1 MQQGSF
7 DAGILNLTNWVGNEL
22 LIVLAGLILAAGI
35 YRYSKGHDADR
46 YFYGALGA
54 LLTSG
59 FLRLAEAM
67 TQQAS
72 GADQYWTAILTLT
85 NYVGNVILPT
95 FAAIEVVKLV
105 LGFGGVFERLNI
117 GDDWL
122 RHLFAAMM
130 SLMVSGLLREF
141 EHFVTA

>member
-1 MQQGSF
+1 M
-7 DAGILNLTNWVGNEL
+7 
-22 LIVLAGLILAAGI
+22 
-35 YRYSKGHDADR
+35 
-46 YFYGALGA
+46 
-54 LLTSG
+54 
-59 FLRLAEAM
+59 
-67 TQQAS
+67 
-72 GADQYWTAILTLT
+72 T

-130 SLMVSGLLREF
+130 SLMVSGILREF

>member
-7 DAGILNLTNWVGNEL
+7 DTAILNLTNWVGNQVFV
-22 LIVLAGLILAAGI
+22 ILAGLILAAGI
-35 YRYSKGHDADR
+35 YQYSKGRDADR
-46 YFYGALGA
+46 YFYGGLAS
-54 LLTSG
+54 LLVSG
-59 FLRLAEAM
+59 FLRLAETM
-67 TQQAS
+67 SQQAS
-72 GADQYWTAILTLT
+72 GANQYWTAILTLT

-95 FAAIEVVKLV
+95 YAALEVAKLI
-105 LGFGGVFERLNI
+105 LGFGGVFDRLNI

-130 SLMVSGLLREF
+130 SLMVSGILREF

>member
-35 YRYSKGHDADR
+35 YQYSKGHDADR
-46 YFYGALGA
+46 YFYGGLGA

-72 GADQYWTAILTLT
+72 GANQYWTAILTLT

-95 FAAIEVVKLV
+95 FAGIEVVKLV
-105 LGFGGVFERLNI
+105 LGFGGVFDRLNI
-117 GDDWL
+117 SDNWL

-130 SLMVSGLLREF
+130 SLMVSGILREF
-141 EHFVTA
+141 EHFVAS

>member
-7 DAGILNLTNWVGNEL
+7 DTGILNLTNWVGNEVFV
-22 LIVLAGLILAAGI
+22 VLAGLILAAGI
-35 YRYSKGHDADR
+35 YRYSKGYDSDR
-46 YFYGALGA
+46 YFYGGLASLMV
-54 LLTSG
+54 SG

-67 TQQAS
+67 SQQAS
-72 GADQYWTAILTLT
+72 GANQYWTAVLTLT

-95 FAAIEVVKLV
+95 YAAIEIVKLV
-105 LGFGGVFERLNI
+105 LGFGGVFERLTI

-130 SLMVSGLLREF
+130 CLMVSGLLRAF

>member
-7 DAGILNLTNWVGNEL
+7 DAGILNLTNWVGNQIL
-22 LIVLAGLILAAGI
+22 VVLAGLFLAAGI
-35 YRYSKGHDADR
+35 YQYSKGHEADR
-46 YFYGALGA
+46 YFYGGLAS
-54 LLTSG
+54 LLCSG
-59 FLRLAEAM
+59 FVRLAEAM
-67 TQQAS
+67 AAQAS
-72 GADQYWTAILTLT
+72 GANQYWTAILMLT
-85 NYVGNVILPT
+85 NYVGNVMLPIY
-95 FAAIEVVKLV
+95 AGIEVVKLV

-130 SLMVSGLLREF
+130 SLMVSGILRVF

>member
-7 DAGILNLTNWVGNEL
+7 DAGILNLTNWVGNEV

-46 YFYGALGA
+46 YFYGGLAA

-59 FLRLAEAM
+59 FLRLAEMM

-95 FAAIEVVKLV
+95 FAAIEIVKLV
-105 LGFGGVFERLNI
+105 LGLGGVFERLNI

-141 EHFVTA
+141 EHLVSA

>member
-7 DAGILNLTNWVGNEL
+7 DTGILNLTDWIGNQVFV
-22 LIVLAGLILAAGI
+22 ILAGLILAAGI

-46 YFYGALGA
+46 YFYGGLAS
-54 LLTSG
+54 LLVSG
-59 FLRLAEAM
+59 FLRLAETM

-72 GADQYWTAILTLT
+72 GANQYWTAILTLT
-85 NYVGNVILPT
+85 NYVCNVILPT
-95 FAAIEVVKLV
+95 YAALEIVKLI

-130 SLMVSGLLREF
+130 SLMVSGILREF

>member
-7 DAGILNLTNWVGNEL
+7 DAGILYLTNWVCNQIL
-22 LIVLAGLILAAGI
+22 VVLAGLFLAAGI
-35 YRYSKGHDADR
+35 YHYAKGHDADR
-46 YFYGALGA
+46 CFYGSLAS
-54 LLTSG
+54 LLCSG
-59 FLRLAEAM
+59 FVRLAEAM
-67 TQQAS
+67 SAQAS
-72 GADQYWTAILTLT
+72 GANQYWTAILMLT

-95 FAAIEVVKLV
+95 YAGIEVVKLV

-117 GDDWL
+117 GDDWM

-130 SLMVSGLLREF
+130 SLMVSGILRVF